1 MEDAQNR
8 IRARAKEARQK
19 RSSLLRSDH
28 ESTRSDQSSFSTSN
42 DESNRSFNEDDED
55 ISIIDEKGLLS
66 MDDVD
71 DIEELSG
78 ISAELR
84 LRKSPKLIDISSAG
98 VDDHELESSC

>member
-1 MEDAQNR
+1 MEEAQNR

-19 RSSLLRSDH
+19 RSSLMRSAH
-28 ESTRSDQSSFSTSN
+28 ETTRSDQSSFSTSN

-66 MDDVD
+66 MDELD

-78 ISAELR
+78 ISGQLR
-84 LRKSPKLIDISSAG
+84 LRKSPKLIDISCATG
-98 VDDHELESSC
+98 DDHELESSC